1 MCKIQTSLYKWN
13 SWNKCLC
20 LPQPVF
26 FGYQSTQTGKA
37 CLQFCIYWRSGTFHK
52 NWLYY
57 LSEARVFAKEML
69 QFMRYV
75 AFGWNVPI
83 YALCRI
89 WLKCCDLRAL
99 SHLAETSRFTRFAR
113 HKMSAA
119 RHLKLFC
126 TPGLFFDWLFL
137 FSIELSTFNTL
148 RNQSPHNVFC
158 SLSRRLSED
167 ESNGC

>member
-99 SHLAETSRFTRFAR
+99 SHLAEMSRFTRFAR
-113 HKMSAA
+113 HKMSAT

-126 TPGLFFDWLFL
+126 TPDEGTSHKKKHEWLPNFKFAGL
-137 FSIELSTFNTL
+137 S
-148 RNQSPHNVFC
+148 
-158 SLSRRLSED
+158 
-167 ESNGC
+167 